1 MNLHID
7 PSTLADPIPA
17 AAQPIRVGMLVGAVG
32 NGGGGV
38 PASLRALCA
47 ALHRPPDVSVQ
58 VFAADRSAVAFDLE
72 AWKPAQL
79 RLFDVVGPRSFGFG
93 PRLGPALVAADL
105 DVLHVH
111 GLWMYGS
118 VAASRW
124 ASRTGRP
131 YVVSPH
137 GMLDPWALANSR
149 WKKAAA
155 LFAYEARHLRG
166 AAWLHALC
174 ASEREAIRAFGLRNL
189 VCTVAN
195 GAHAPAVESYAPR
208 RAAARASG
216 RRTLLYLGRL
226 TPKKGLAILLAA
238 WAAAKHAPEAWAW
251 DLVVAGSG
259 TPAYEA
265 GLVDLVSALGIGAS
279 VRLVGHLD
287 GEAKA
292 AAFARADAFVLPS
305 VSEGQPLAVLEAWG
319 YGLPALITS
328 QCNLPEGFAAGAA
341 MPINCSVDDLAAGLR
356 ALFELSDEAR
366 DAMGARGRAL
376 VETTFCWGRSARDL
390 ERIYR
395 QAISRTALRRGLERR
410 SDGDEPCAGRGR
422 GAGRTTP

>member
-7 PSTLADPIPA
+7 LSTPADPIEA
-17 AAQPIRVGMLVGAVG
+17 VARPIRVGMLVGAVG

-47 ALHRPPDVSVQ
+47 ALHRSPEVSVE
-58 VFAADRSAVAFDLE
+58 VFAADRTAAVVDVE

-79 RLFDVVGPRSFGFG
+79 SLFDVVGPTSFGFG
-93 PRLGPALVAADL
+93 PGLGPALIAADL

-124 ASRTGRP
+124 SSRTGRP

-195 GAHAPAVESYAPR
+195 GAHAPAVESYAPC

-238 WAAAKHAPEAWAW
+238 WADAKHASDARAW

-279 VRLVGHLD
+279 VRFVGHLD

-328 QCNLPEGFAAGAA
+328 QCNLPEGFMAGAA
-341 MPINCSVDDLAAGLR
+341 LPIDCAVDDLAAGLR
-356 ALFELSDEAR
+356 ALFALPDEAR

-395 QAISRTALRRGLERR
+395 QAIAQAAPRRPLERR
-410 SDGDEPCAGRGR
+410 CD
-422 GAGRTTP
+422 